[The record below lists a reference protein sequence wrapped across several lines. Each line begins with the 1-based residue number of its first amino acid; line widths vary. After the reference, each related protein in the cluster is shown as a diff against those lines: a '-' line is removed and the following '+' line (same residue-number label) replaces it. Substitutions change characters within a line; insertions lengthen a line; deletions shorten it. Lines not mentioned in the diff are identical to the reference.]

1 MLSDS
6 DAIAILEA
14 ILFAAGDPVSLNS
27 LVEITGLEESRIR
40 DLLGQLAEKYENDP
54 ASGIRLRRLEDDF
67 CLTSKKELKEYLAR
81 LYRPDHLPSLSNAA
95 YETLAAVAYNQPV
108 SRAQV
113 EQVRGVNSDQLIS
126 RLLERGYICEAGTL
140 DTPGR
145 PTLFATTDKFLLEFG
160 LDSISDLPGVDLLMY
175 DTIASLEEE

>member
-1 MLSDS
+1 MLTDS
-6 DAIAILEA
+6 AAIAILEA
-14 ILFAAGDPVSLNS
+14 ILFAAGNPLSLAT
-27 LVEITGLEESRIR
+27 LVEITGLEEIRTR
-40 DLLGQLAEKYENDP
+40 DLLAQLAEKYESDP
-54 ASGIRLRRLEDDF
+54 ASGLRVRRLEDEY

-81 LYRPDHLPSLSNAA
+81 LYRPDHLPALSNAA

-113 EQVRGVNSDQLIS
+113 EQVRGVNSDQLIG
-126 RLLERGYICEAGTL
+126 RLLERGYIQEAGTL

-160 LDSISDLPGVDLLMY
+160 LNSIADLPGVDLLMY
-175 DTIASLEEE
+175 DTIARLEEE